1 MVQEAITRLED
12 ILRDVPPALFEMDE
26 TELSRKPSENKWS
39 KKEILGHLIDSATNN
54 HQRFVRGQFEDT
66 PEIAYDQNNWNTFN
80 FYQEIEA
87 KQIIEFWTSYNR
99 QLLEIMKRIAPER
112 LTNEIK
118 VGENSL
124 TLAFLVVDYVEHLDH
139 HLKQIVNY

>member
-1 MVQEAITRLED
+1 MCI
-12 ILRDVPPALFEMDE
+12 RD
-26 TELSRKPSENKWS
+26 S
-39 KKEILGHLIDSATNN
+39 LIDSATNN

-87 KQIIEFWTSYNR
+87 EQIIEFWTSYNR
-99 QLLEIMKRIAPER
+99 QLLEIMKRIASER
-112 LTNEIK
+112 LTNEIR

-124 TLAFLVVDYVEHLDH
+124 TLAFLVVDYVEHLEH